1 MRAAPVSFGYSVTH
15 LRVPVALLLLLPA
28 LAHAA
33 AAEPSPWF
41 SLFKMLMALGVII
54 VAIVLVLGFMRRI
67 MVAGLPGGQQP
78 LLRLRGGLMVGQRER
93 VIIVEVEQTWLVVG
107 VTATQMTLLH
117 TLPRGETPD
126 APAQTALAQHWLE
139 VWRKVR
145 PGGAA

>member
-1 MRAAPVSFGYSVTH
+1 MTPSRQFAALF
-15 LRVPVALLLLLPA
+15 LLLP
-28 LAHAA
+28 LVAHAA
-33 AAEPSPWF
+33 GAEPSPWF
-41 SLFKMLMALGVII
+41 SLLKMLMALGVII
-54 VAIVLVLGFMRRI
+54 VAIILVLGFMRRI

-117 TLPRGETPD
+117 TLPRGEMPD
-126 APAQTALAQHWLE
+126 APAQTALAHHWLE

-145 PGGAA
+145 PGGAT